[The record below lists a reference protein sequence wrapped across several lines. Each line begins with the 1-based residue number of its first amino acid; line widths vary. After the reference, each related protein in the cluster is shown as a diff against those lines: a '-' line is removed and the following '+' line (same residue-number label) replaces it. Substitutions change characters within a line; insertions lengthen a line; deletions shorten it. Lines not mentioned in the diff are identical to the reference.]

1 MTGQNYTIISIST
14 AFTNLDCNPLHDAMA
29 DELFSYIGIEL
40 YNFGM
45 VDNFRDILNQRI
57 KSYPFDTRIDK
68 DTEVGTYLHT
78 LDGKPLAI
86 TTQEGRKQDIIVKFP
101 SIVMIEKL
109 QKLYNELTTKF
120 YNDIIDFDKFLVVR
134 DQ

>member
-1 MTGQNYTIISIST
+1 MTEQNYTIISIST
-14 AFTNLDCNPLHDAMA
+14 AYTNLDCKPLHDAMA